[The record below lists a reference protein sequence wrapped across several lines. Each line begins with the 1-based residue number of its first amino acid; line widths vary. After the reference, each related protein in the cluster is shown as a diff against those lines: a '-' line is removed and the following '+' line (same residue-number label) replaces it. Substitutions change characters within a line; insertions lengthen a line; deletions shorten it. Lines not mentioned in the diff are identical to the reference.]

1 MKKHSFKIF
10 AAKSLSVIIFA
21 SLLYINTNA
30 TEVSDPFSFTEP
42 AASVKYIGADSNT
55 YVFNVAY
62 TNESGERFQ
71 LRITDEAGNT
81 LFTGTYSD
89 KKFEKRF
96 RLVKEDVNG
105 KLNFTFKNLN
115 DHSVQTFQ
123 AIATSQVVEDVVVK
137 KVN

>member
-1 MKKHSFKIF
+1 MKKHSFKGI
-10 AAKSLSVIIFA
+10 ASKGLSVIIIA
-21 SLLYINTNA
+21 TLLSINTKA
-30 TEVSDPFSFTEP
+30 AEMQSGAVFTEST
-42 AASVKYIGADSNT
+42 ASVKYIGADTNT

-62 TNESGERFQ
+62 TNESGEKFQ
-71 LRITDEAGNT
+71 LRITDEMGNT

-105 KLNFTFKNLN
+105 KLNFVFKNLN
-115 DHSVQTFQ
+115 NNSVQTFQ
-123 AIATSQVVEDVVVK
+123 ATATSQVVEDVVVK